1 MTYYDLGAY
10 SRPITTKS
18 SEAQVWFDRGLNWI
32 FGFNHAEAIKCF
44 GKALEQDPVCAMAQ
58 WGISYAAGPNYNLPW
73 HLYDPA
79 GKAQALA
86 AAYDAMKAAQALAKG
101 TTPVEQA
108 LIGALSARY
117 PQREPI
123 EDQTSWDKAFTREMR
138 KFYKIHR
145 GDLDVACVFVEAI
158 MNETPWKMWN
168 LTTGGVAENAGT
180 QEAMEVL
187 EALFANTP
195 ASWDHPG
202 LLHLYVHLMEMSP
215 FPQRALRA
223 GDRLRELMP
232 DSGHLIHMPTHLD
245 VLCGNY
251 RDVVVYNQKA
261 VAVDRK
267 FLAREGA
274 ANVYALYRSH
284 DHHFVVYGAMFLG
297 QYTPAI
303 QAAQELIDT
312 TPEEVLRIPSPP
324 MADFLEGYLS
334 MKQHVLVRFGKWRE
348 IIAQELP
355 KDTALY
361 CTTTA
366 MMLYA
371 KGVAHSVLGEI
382 AEAEKMRAAFRA
394 ARARVPDTRRVHNNT
409 IVDLL
414 AIAEE
419 MLTGELEYRRGN
431 FDLAFSHL
439 RRAIELDDNLPYDE
453 PWGWM
458 QPPRH
463 ALGALL
469 LEQGQLAEAE
479 AIYRSDLGYDGKLS
493 RACQHPEN
501 VWSLHGLH
509 ECLMRR
515 GEKVEAPLVKA
526 RLDMALA
533 RCEVPIRASCLCRR
547 EAA

>member
-1 MTYYDLGAY
+1 
-10 SRPITTKS
+10 
-18 SEAQVWFDRGLNWI
+18 
-32 FGFNHAEAIKCF
+32 
-44 GKALEQDPVCAMAQ
+44 
-58 WGISYAAGPNYNLPW
+58 
-73 HLYDPA
+73 
-79 GKAQALA
+79 
-86 AAYDAMKAAQALAKG
+86 
-101 TTPVEQA
+101 
-108 LIGALSARY
+108 
-117 PQREPI
+117 
-123 EDQTSWDKAFTREMR
+123 
-138 KFYKIHR
+138 
-145 GDLDVACVFVEAI
+145 
-158 MNETPWKMWN
+158 
-168 LTTGGVAENAGT
+168 
-180 QEAMEVL
+180 
-187 EALFANTP
+187 
-195 ASWDHPG
+195 
-202 LLHLYVHLMEMSP
+202 
-215 FPQRALRA
+215 
-223 GDRLRELMP
+223 
-232 DSGHLIHMPTHLD
+232 
-245 VLCGNY
+245 
-251 RDVVVYNQKA
+251 
-261 VAVDRK
+261 
-267 FLAREGA
+267 
-274 ANVYALYRSH
+274 
-284 DHHFVVYGAMFLG
+284 MFLG